1 MPRLNDTSCLCFLTC
16 AIFWK
21 YFSLSWWFYTKF
33 TNQHWLYP
41 FFLNVRTMCLVL
53 LILVLLINF
62 RVHHVCLAVIL
73 HTCPQ
78 ILPLIYKVLFLWN
91 PSRIL
96 QLQTHLSH
104 HRCLLLLVWPLPATR
119 WLPEEKLVYSNHGYI
134 MLWMFCLI
142 LKLFRHFLLSKN
154 LGVLSLLQ
162 NTLNGSRLRIMRFK
176 LWRQMICGFLYLI
189 LTITM

>member
-1 MPRLNDTSCLCFLTC
+1 MPRPNDTSCLCFLTC
-16 AIFWK
+16 AILWK

-62 RVHHVCLAVIL
+62 WVHHVCLVVIL
-73 HTCPQ
+73 HACPQ

-91 PSRIL
+91 PSLIL
-96 QLQTHLSH
+96 QLQTQLF
-104 HRCLLLLVWPLPATR
+104 HRWCLPFLVSPLPATR
-119 WLPEEKLVYSNHGYI
+119 WLVEEKLVYSNHGYI
-134 MLWMFCLI
+134 MLWMFCLL

-162 NTLNGSRLRIMRFK
+162 NTLNGSRLWIMRFK